1 MKRLVCEISI
11 GSITA
16 TFVKSFV
23 IRSSWDTFTD
33 TAEISIPRTVIHNN
47 QRKRIDTLIS
57 VGDEV
62 EILAGYFP
70 KLESRFV
77 GFVVGVESGVVTK
90 IKCDDFAYLCK
101 QKAENFSTEST
112 TVETLI
118 NQMKPDGITV
128 DAIDAEIG
136 SFRVK
141 NSTLSQVLDK
151 IRKTYGVRTWFK
163 GSTLIA
169 GLPYISNSG
178 TVHDVS
184 FQLDIPIG
192 KGDGLKYE
200 NSEDVKLKVKAVS
213 ILPNNKKLTVEVG
226 DPTGEQRTFNA
237 YNITSEKELKKLAD
251 QHLDDMKF
259 TGFRGSF
266 EMFGEPMVQH
276 GDKVVLT
283 DKINPDRGDGVTKY
297 GVKGVETMF
306 SVDAG
311 FRQIVTLGKKSS

>member
-11 GSITA
+11 GSIA
-16 TFVKSFV
+16 ANYVESFK
-23 IRSSWDTFTD
+23 ISSSWDTFTD
-33 TAEISIPRTVIHNN
+33 TAEISIPRTVVHEK
-47 QRKRIDTLIS
+47 QKKRIDTLIS

-62 EILAGYFP
+62 EIKAGYFP
-70 KLESRFV
+70 NLESRFV

-90 IKCDDFAYLCK
+90 IKCEDFAYLCK

-118 NQMKPDGITV
+118 NKMKPDGITV

-151 IRKTYGVRTWFK
+151 IRKNYGVRTWFRD
-163 GSTLIA
+163 SILIA

-178 TVHDVS
+178 IDHEIS
-184 FQLDIPIG
+184 FQSDIPIG

-200 NSEDVKLKVKAVS
+200 NSDDVKLKVKAIS
-213 ILPNNKKLTVEVG
+213 ILPNNKKITVEVG

-237 YNITSEKELKKLAD
+237 YNIKTEKELKKLAD
-251 QHLDDMKF
+251 QHLDDLKF

-266 EMFGEPMVQH
+266 EMFGEPMIKH
-276 GDKVVLT
+276 GDKVKLT
-283 DKINPDRGDGVTKY
+283 DKLNPERGDGVTKY
-297 GVKGVETMF
+297 GVKGVETLF
-306 SVDAG
+306 SVGSG